1 MDHVRRNLLLGVP
14 AAAAG
19 ASLLA
24 RAALADTTPAA
35 AGFVQ
40 PGVLGTPRAQVPAP
54 GAQRVADPSELFR
67 RAKED
72 FINEAIEISRAALT
86 QDSVREAMAWEGEC
100 PQSALFRAIE
110 LPILAAHLDE
120 TKYNVTDLRRRYP
133 VQMGLPAPTP
143 GAVHRHTSR
152 LIASLDKDR
161 DAQFRNDGYLGA
173 NYGNCFYWNAPDL
186 IVTTEHLAE
195 LFPDSAKSLRKD
207 GLDISVAIVG
217 EHLASQAPEQI
228 IYDDPS
234 VSDADIQGNLVCIVG
249 RDPDVFSD
257 MDGAKVYPGIA
268 VKMTPEFVGGAL
280 SEVSQGNRR
289 GMSAHD
295 FERFIA
301 RVRNRMDNAYMMML
315 PPGEARAYPDTES
328 ELPCQGMSSS
338 PVFGFIRGAYR
349 PVGIFF
355 SAMCLED
362 VERRRSVDV
371 AFFHPISAIRRL
383 AGDPKAYWTLK

>member
-1 MDHVRRNLLLGVP
+1 MDHVRRNLILGLP

-24 RAALADTTPAA
+24 RAAIAETTAAPDAGAQLKALGVPGSAVALADGRPA
-35 AGFVQ
+35 VE
-40 PGVLGTPRAQVPAP
+40 
-54 GAQRVADPSELFR
+54 PSELFR

-72 FINEAIEISRAALT
+72 FIDEAIAISRAALA

-120 TKYNVTDLRRRYP
+120 TKYNVSDLRRRYP
-133 VQMGLPAPTP
+133 VQMGLPTPTP

-152 LIASLDKDR
+152 LIAAIDKDR
-161 DAQFRNDGYLGA
+161 DAQFRTDGYLGA

-195 LFPDSAKSLRKD
+195 LFPESAKSLRKD
-207 GLDISVAIVG
+207 GLDISAAIVS

-234 VSDADIQGNLVCIVG
+234 VSDADIEGSLVCIVG
-249 RDPDVFSD
+249 RDPDPFSD

-268 VKMTPEFVGGAL
+268 VKMTPEFVRGAL
-280 SEVSQGNRR
+280 LEVSPASRH
-289 GMSAHD
+289 GMNAHD
-295 FERFIA
+295 FERYIA
-301 RVRNRMDNAYMMML
+301 RVRGRMSNAYMLML
-315 PPGEARAYPDTES
+315 PPGEARAYPDSDT
-328 ELPCQGMSSS
+328 ELPCQGMSAS

-362 VERRRSVDV
+362 TERRRSVDV

>member
-1 MDHVRRNLLLGVP
+1 MDHVRRNLLLGFP

-19 ASLLA
+19 VSLLA
-24 RAALADTTPAA
+24 RAALAETTPAA
-35 AGFVQ
+35 AGA
-40 PGVLGTPRAQVPAP
+40 LGTPRAQVPVP
-54 GAQRVADPSELFR
+54 GAAPLAEPSELFR

-72 FINEAIEISRAALT
+72 FIDEAIEISRAALA

-120 TKYNVTDLRRRYP
+120 TKYNVTELRRRYP

-161 DAQFRNDGYLGA
+161 DAQFRSDGFLGA

-268 VKMTPEFVGGAL
+268 VKMTPEFVHGAL
-280 SEVSQGNRR
+280 SEVSQSNRR

-295 FERFIA
+295 FERYIA
-301 RVRNRMDNAYMMML
+301 RVGNRMDNAYMMML

-328 ELPCQGMSSS
+328 ELPCQGMSAS

>member
-1 MDHVRRNLLLGVP
+1 MDHVRRNLVLGIP

-19 ASLLA
+19 VSLFGRETLA
-24 RAALADTTPAA
+24 GTTPSPDFA
-35 AGFVQ
+35 Q
-40 PGVLGTPRAQVPAP
+40 PA
-54 GAQRVADPSELFR
+54 EMFR

-72 FINEAIEISRAALT
+72 FIDQAIEISRAALA
-86 QDSVREAMAWEGEC
+86 QDGVREALAWQGEC

-110 LPILAAHLDE
+110 LPILPAHLDE
-120 TKYNVTDLRRRYP
+120 TKYDVTDLRRRYP
-133 VQMGLPAPTP
+133 VQMGLPASAL
-143 GAVHRHTSR
+143 AVNHRHAASSR

-161 DAQFRNDGYLGA
+161 DALFRNEGYLGG

-195 LFPDSAKSLRKD
+195 LFPESAKRLRKD

-217 EHLASQAPEQI
+217 EHLASQSLEQI

-234 VSDADIQGNLVCIVG
+234 VSDADINGSLVCIVG

-268 VKMTPEFVGGAL
+268 VKLTPEFVQGAL
-280 SEVSQGNRR
+280 SEISQTNHH
-289 GMSAHD
+289 GMNAHD
-295 FERFIA
+295 FERYIA
-301 RVRNRMDNAYMMML
+301 RVRNRMDNAFMMML
-315 PPGEARAYPDTES
+315 PPGEARAYPHTES
-328 ELPCQGMSSS
+328 ELPCQGMSAS

-362 VERRRSVDV
+362 AERRRSVDV
-371 AFFHPISAIRRL
+371 AFFHPISAIRKL
-383 AGDPKAYWTLK
+383 AGDPKAYWVLK

>member
-1 MDHVRRNLLLGVP
+1 MDHVRRNLVLGFP

-24 RAALADTTPAA
+24 RAALAEASPPAGA
-35 AGFVQ
+35 DALAGA
-40 PGVLGTPRAQVPAP
+40 LGTPRGQIPVP
-54 GAQRVADPSELFR
+54 GAQRLADPAELFR

-72 FINEAIEISRAALT
+72 FIDEAVEISRSALA
-86 QDSVREAMAWEGEC
+86 QDSVREALAWQGEC

-120 TKYNVTDLRRRYP
+120 TKYSVTDLRRRYP

-152 LIASLDKDR
+152 LIAAIDKDR
-161 DAQFRNDGYLGA
+161 DAQFRDDGYLGA

-186 IVTTEHLAE
+186 VVTTEHLAE
-195 LFPDSAKSLRKD
+195 LFPDSAKRLRKD
-207 GLDISVAIVG
+207 GLDISVAIVD

-234 VSDADIQGNLVCIVG
+234 VSDADIQGSLVCIVG

-257 MDGAKVYPGIA
+257 MDGAKVYPGIP
-268 VKMTPEFVGGAL
+268 VKMTPEFVRGAL
-280 SEVSQGNRR
+280 SEISQTNRH
-289 GMSAHD
+289 GMNVHD
-295 FERFIA
+295 FERYIT

-328 ELPCQGMSSS
+328 ELPCQGMSAS

-371 AFFHPISAIRRL
+371 AFFHPISAIRKL
-383 AGDPKAYWTLK
+383 AGDPKAYWTMK

>member
-1 MDHVRRNLLLGVP
+1 MDRVGRNLLLGFP

-24 RAALADTTPAA
+24 RAALAETTPATA
-35 AGFVQ
+35 VGVQ
-40 PGVLGTPRAQVPAP
+40 SGALGTPRAQVRAP
-54 GAQRVADPSELFR
+54 GAARLADPSELFR

-72 FINEAIEISRAALT
+72 FIDEAIAISRAALD

-100 PQSALFRAIE
+100 PHSALFRAIE

-161 DAQFRNDGYLGA
+161 DAQFRNHGFLGA
-173 NYGNCFYWNAPDL
+173 NYGHCFYWNAPDL

-207 GLDISVAIVG
+207 GLDISVALVG

-234 VSDADIQGNLVCIVG
+234 VSDADIEGNFVCIVG

-268 VKMTPEFVGGAL
+268 VKMTPEFVRGAL
-280 SEVSQGNRR
+280 SEVSQSNRR

-315 PPGEARAYPDTES
+315 PPGEARAYPDMES
-328 ELPCQGMSSS
+328 ELPCQGMSAS
-338 PVFGFIRGAYR
+338 PVFSFIRGAYR

-362 VERRRSVDV
+362 VERRRNVDV
-371 AFFHPISAIRRL
+371 AFSHPISAIRRL

>member
-1 MDHVRRNLLLGVP
+1 MDHVRRNLILGFP

-24 RAALADTTPAA
+24 RAAIAETTPAPD
-35 AGFVQ
+35 AGAQ
-40 PGVLGTPRAQVPAP
+40 LKAPGTPGSPVAVPGGRRAVN
-54 GAQRVADPSELFR
+54 PSELFR

-72 FINEAIEISRAALT
+72 FIDEAIAISRAALA

-152 LIASLDKDR
+152 LIAAIDKDR
-161 DAQFRNDGYLGA
+161 DAQFRTDGYLGA

-195 LFPDSAKSLRKD
+195 LFPESAKSLRKD
-207 GLDISVAIVG
+207 GLDISAAIVS

-234 VSDADIQGNLVCIVG
+234 VSDADIEGSLVCIVG
-249 RDPDVFSD
+249 RDPDPFSD

-268 VKMTPEFVGGAL
+268 VKMTPEFVRGAL
-280 SEVSQGNRR
+280 LEISPASRH
-289 GMSAHD
+289 GMNAHD
-295 FERFIA
+295 FERYIA
-301 RVRNRMDNAYMMML
+301 RVRSRMSNAYMLML
-315 PPGEARAYPDTES
+315 PPGEARAYPDSDT
-328 ELPCQGMSSS
+328 ELPCQGMSAS

-362 VERRRSVDV
+362 AERRRSVDV

>member
-1 MDHVRRNLLLGVP
+1 MDHVRRNLILGLP

-24 RAALADTTPAA
+24 RAALAETTPVPA
-35 AGFVQ
+35 AGAQ
-40 PGVLGTPRAQVPAP
+40 LNASGTPGRQVPVGGVERP
-54 GAQRVADPSELFR
+54 VDPSELFR

-72 FINEAIEISRAALT
+72 FIDEAIEISRAALT

-100 PQSALFRAIE
+100 PSPRSFRGIE

-133 VQMGLPAPTP
+133 VQMGLPSPTP

-152 LIASLDKDR
+152 LIAAIDKDR

-217 EHLASQAPEQI
+217 EHRLAGSRT
-228 IYDDPS
+228 DH
-234 VSDADIQGNLVCIVG
+234 L
-249 RDPDVFSD
+249 
-257 MDGAKVYPGIA
+257 
-268 VKMTPEFVGGAL
+268 
-280 SEVSQGNRR
+280 
-289 GMSAHD
+289 
-295 FERFIA
+295 
-301 RVRNRMDNAYMMML
+301 
-315 PPGEARAYPDTES
+315 
-328 ELPCQGMSSS
+328 
-338 PVFGFIRGAYR
+338 
-349 PVGIFF
+349 
-355 SAMCLED
+355 
-362 VERRRSVDV
+362 RRSVRVGRRHSGQSRLHRRPRSRRV
-371 AFFHPISAIRRL
+371 ATWTVPRSIRESPSR
-383 AGDPKAYWTLK
+383 

>member
-1 MDHVRRNLLLGVP
+1 MDHVRRNLILGFP

-24 RAALADTTPAA
+24 RAALAEATTAPSADA
-35 AGFVQ
+35 L
-40 PGVLGTPRAQVPAP
+40 PGALGTPRGQVPVP
-54 GAQRVADPSELFR
+54 GAQRLADPAELFR

-72 FINEAIEISRAALT
+72 FIDEAIEISRAALA
-86 QDSVREAMAWEGEC
+86 QDSVQEALAWQGEC
-100 PQSALFRAIE
+100 PQSALFRAID

-152 LIASLDKDR
+152 LIAAIDKDR
-161 DAQFRNDGYLGA
+161 DAQFRKDGYLGA

-195 LFPDSAKSLRKD
+195 LFPESATSLRKD

-217 EHLASQAPEQI
+217 EHLASQALEQI

-234 VSDADIQGNLVCIVG
+234 VSDADIQGSLACIVG
-249 RDPDVFSD
+249 RDPDPFSD

-268 VKMTPEFVGGAL
+268 VKMTPEFVHGAL
-280 SEVSQGNRR
+280 SEISQASRH
-289 GMSAHD
+289 GMNARD
-295 FERFIA
+295 FERYIA
-301 RVRNRMDNAYMMML
+301 RVRNRMGNAYMMML
-315 PPGEARAYPDTES
+315 PPGEARAYPDSDT
-328 ELPCQGMSSS
+328 ELPCQGMSAS

-371 AFFHPISAIRRL
+371 AFFHPISAVRRL

>member
-1 MDHVRRNLLLGVP
+1 MDHVRRNLLLGFP

-24 RAALADTTPAA
+24 RAALAETTPAA
-35 AGFVQ
+35 AAGA
-40 PGVLGTPRAQVPAP
+40 LGTPRAQVPVP
-54 GAQRVADPSELFR
+54 GAAPLADPSELFR

-72 FINEAIEISRAALT
+72 FIDEAITISRAALA

-120 TKYNVTDLRRRYP
+120 TKYNVNELRRRYP

-161 DAQFRNDGYLGA
+161 DAQFRSDGFLGA
-173 NYGNCFYWNAPDL
+173 NYGNCFFWNAPDL

-207 GLDISVAIVG
+207 GLDISVAVVG

-234 VSDADIQGNLVCIVG
+234 VSDADIEGNLVCIVG

-257 MDGAKVYPGIA
+257 MDGAKVYPVIA
-268 VKMTPEFVGGAL
+268 VKMTPEFVRGAL
-280 SEVSQGNRR
+280 SEVSQSNRR

-295 FERFIA
+295 FERFIT

-315 PPGEARAYPDTES
+315 PPGEARAYPDMES
-328 ELPCQGMSSS
+328 ELPCQGMSAS

>member
-1 MDHVRRNLLLGVP
+1 MDHVRRNLVLGFP

-24 RAALADTTPAA
+24 RAALAET
-35 AGFVQ
+35 
-40 PGVLGTPRAQVPAP
+40 AP
-54 GAQRVADPSELFR
+54 DAGAQPVARETPPRQVAVPDAQRALEPAELFR
-67 RAKED
+67 RAKEG
-72 FINEAIEISRAALT
+72 FIDEAIEISRAALA
-86 QDSVREAMAWEGEC
+86 QDSVREAMAWQGES

-152 LIASLDKDR
+152 LIAAIDKDR
-161 DAQFRNDGYLGA
+161 DAQFRKDGYLGA
-173 NYGNCFYWNAPDL
+173 NYGNCFFWNAPDL

-195 LFPDSAKSLRKD
+195 LFPESAMSLRKD

-217 EHLASQAPEQI
+217 EHLASQALEQI
-228 IYDDPS
+228 VYDDPS
-234 VSDADIQGNLVCIVG
+234 VSDADIQGSLVCIVG
-249 RDPDVFSD
+249 RDPDPFSD

-268 VKMTPEFVGGAL
+268 VKMTPKFVHGAL
-280 SEVSQGNRR
+280 SEISQASRH
-289 GMSAHD
+289 GMNARD
-295 FERFIA
+295 FERYIA
-301 RVRNRMDNAYMMML
+301 RVRNRMGNAYMMML
-315 PPGEARAYPDTES
+315 PPGEARAYPDSDT
-328 ELPCQGMSSS
+328 ELPCQGMSAS

-371 AFFHPISAIRRL
+371 AFFHPISAVRRL

>member
-1 MDHVRRNLLLGVP
+1 MDHVRRNLILGFP

-24 RAALADTTPAA
+24 RAAIAETTPAPDA
-35 AGFVQ
+35 
-40 PGVLGTPRAQVPAP
+40 
-54 GAQRVADPSELFR
+54 GAQLKALRTPGSPVAVPGGRRAVDPSELFR

-72 FINEAIEISRAALT
+72 FIDEAIAISRAALA

-152 LIASLDKDR
+152 LIAAIDKDR
-161 DAQFRNDGYLGA
+161 DAQFRTDGYLGA

-195 LFPDSAKSLRKD
+195 LFPESAKSLRKD
-207 GLDISVAIVG
+207 GLDISAAIVS
-217 EHLASQAPEQI
+217 EHLASQSPEQI

-234 VSDADIQGNLVCIVG
+234 VSDADIQGSLVCIVG
-249 RDPDVFSD
+249 RDPDPFSD

-268 VKMTPEFVGGAL
+268 VKMTPEFVRGAL
-280 SEVSQGNRR
+280 LEISPASRH
-289 GMSAHD
+289 GMNAHD
-295 FERFIA
+295 FERYIA
-301 RVRNRMDNAYMMML
+301 RVRSRMSNAYMLML
-315 PPGEARAYPDTES
+315 PPGEARAYPNSDT
-328 ELPCQGMSSS
+328 ELPCQGMSAS

-362 VERRRSVDV
+362 AERRRSVDV

>member
-1 MDHVRRNLLLGVP
+1 MDHVRRNLILGLP

-24 RAALADTTPAA
+24 RAAIAETTAAPDAGAQLKALGVPGSAVALADGRPA
-35 AGFVQ
+35 V
-40 PGVLGTPRAQVPAP
+40 
-54 GAQRVADPSELFR
+54 DPSELFR

-72 FINEAIEISRAALT
+72 FIDEAIAISRAALA

-120 TKYNVTDLRRRYP
+120 TKYNVSDLRRRYP
-133 VQMGLPAPTP
+133 VQMGLPTPTP

-152 LIASLDKDR
+152 LIAAIDKDR
-161 DAQFRNDGYLGA
+161 DAQFRTDGYLGA

-195 LFPDSAKSLRKD
+195 LFPESAKSLRKD
-207 GLDISVAIVG
+207 GLDISAAIVS

-234 VSDADIQGNLVCIVG
+234 VSDADIEGSLVCIVG
-249 RDPDVFSD
+249 RDPDPFSD

-268 VKMTPEFVGGAL
+268 VKMTPEFVRGAL
-280 SEVSQGNRR
+280 LEVSPASRH
-289 GMSAHD
+289 GMNAHD
-295 FERFIA
+295 FERYIA
-301 RVRNRMDNAYMMML
+301 RVRGRMSNAYMLML
-315 PPGEARAYPDTES
+315 PPGEARAYPDSDT
-328 ELPCQGMSSS
+328 ELPCQGMSAS

-362 VERRRSVDV
+362 TERRRSVDV

>member
-1 MDHVRRNLLLGVP
+1 MDHVRRNLVLGLP

-24 RAALADTTPAA
+24 RATFADTTFTSDTGA
-35 AGFVQ
+35 Q
-40 PGVLGTPRAQVPAP
+40 PGAVATPRAIP
-54 GAQRVADPSELFR
+54 GAQRLARPAEMFR

-72 FINEAIEISRAALT
+72 FIDRAIEISRVALT
-86 QDSVREAMAWEGEC
+86 QDSVREALAWQGEC

-120 TKYNVTDLRRRYP
+120 TRYDVAHLRRRYP
-133 VQMGLPAPTP
+133 VQMGLPATAA
-143 GAVHRHTSR
+143 GNHRHVASSR

-161 DAQFRNDGYLGA
+161 DPLFRDEGYLGA
-173 NYGNCFYWNAPDL
+173 NYGNCFYWNTPDL

-195 LFPDSAKSLRKD
+195 LFPASAKSLRKD

-217 EHLASQAPEQI
+217 EHLASQSLEQI

-234 VSDADIQGNLVCIVG
+234 VSDADINGSLVCIVG
-249 RDPDVFSD
+249 RDPDPFSD

-268 VKMTPEFVGGAL
+268 VKMTPEFVQGAL
-280 SEVSQGNRR
+280 SDISQANRR
-289 GMSAHD
+289 GLNAHD

-301 RVRNRMDNAYMMML
+301 RLRSRMNNAFMMML
-315 PPGEARAYPDTES
+315 PPGEARAYPDMDS
-328 ELPCQGMSSS
+328 ELPCQGMSAS

-362 VERRRSVDV
+362 AERRRSVDV

-383 AGDPKAYWTLK
+383 AGDPKAYWMLK

>member
-1 MDHVRRNLLLGVP
+1 M
-14 AAAAG
+14 
-19 ASLLA
+19 
-24 RAALADTTPAA
+24 
-35 AGFVQ
+35 
-40 PGVLGTPRAQVPAP
+40 
-54 GAQRVADPSELFR
+54 
-67 RAKED
+67 
-72 FINEAIEISRAALT
+72 
-86 QDSVREAMAWEGEC
+86 REALAWEGEC

-120 TKYNVTDLRRRYP
+120 TKYNVTDLRRRFP
-133 VQMGLPAPTP
+133 VQMGLPAPAP
-143 GAVHRHTSR
+143 GAVHRHASR
-152 LIASLDKDR
+152 LIAAIDKDR
-161 DAQFRNDGYLGA
+161 DAQFRDDGYLGA

-195 LFPDSAKSLRKD
+195 LFSDSAKSLRKD

-228 IYDDPS
+228 IYDNSS
-234 VSDADIQGNLVCIVG
+234 VSDADIQGSLVCIVG
-249 RDPDVFSD
+249 RDPDPFSD

-268 VKMTPEFVGGAL
+268 VKMTPEFVHGAL
-280 SEVSQGNRR
+280 SEISQSSRR
-289 GMSAHD
+289 GMNVHD
-295 FERFIA
+295 FERYIA
-301 RVRNRMDNAYMMML
+301 RVRSRMSNAYMIML
-315 PPGEARAYPDTES
+315 PPGEARAYPDSDT
-328 ELPCQGMSSS
+328 ELPCQGMSAS

-362 VERRRSVDV
+362 AERRRSVDV